1 MSKERELIKKKVEI
15 EGKRVRM
22 VLYIE
27 NINLVCEVYVDGEFV
42 EKFIVNVLQ
51 LFQGLKS

>member
-1 MSKERELIKKKVEI
+1 MSKEREVIKKKVEI

-42 EKFIVNVLQ
+42 EKFMVNVLQ

>member
-1 MSKERELIKKKVEI
+1 MSKEKEVIKKKVEI

-27 NINLVCEVYVDGEFV
+27 NINLVCEVYVDGEFI
-42 EKFIVNVLQ
+42 EKFMVNVLQ

>member
-1 MSKERELIKKKVEI
+1 MNKEKEVIKKKVEI

-27 NINLVCEVYVDGEFV
+27 NINLVCEIFVDGEFV
-42 EKFIVNVLQ
+42 EKFMVNVLQ